1 MAKHNYT
8 YDRPTAEQLR
18 AELLREEQKER
29 KKASLM
35 IRLSIAASAVFIA
48 LVLLFCLF
56 PVIKIR
62 GGSMAPAVSD
72 GSYAVV
78 LRGPFY
84 KGGDIIAYAYGNK
97 TVSNRIIGLPGDTV
111 DIDRDGNVYVNGK
124 AISEEYLSEKAFG
137 VCDVDLPC
145 TVPEGRYFVLG
156 DDRASTE
163 DSRNMKIGCIDES
176 QIVGKVLFTIG
187 Q

>member
-1 MAKHNYT
+1 MAKHNFT

-18 AELLREEQKER
+18 AELEREEQKER

-35 IRLSIAASAVFIA
+35 IKLGIAASAVFIA
-48 LVLLFCLF
+48 LILLFCLF
-56 PVIKIR
+56 PVLKIH
-62 GGSMAPAVSD
+62 GGSMSPAVSD

-97 TVSNRIIGLPGDTV
+97 SVSSRIIGLPGDTV
-111 DIDRDGNVYVNGK
+111 DIDRDGNVYVNGEV
-124 AISEEYLSEKAFG
+124 ISEEYVSEKTFG
-137 VCDVDLPC
+137 VCDIDLPC

-156 DDRASTE
+156 DDRTKAE
-163 DSRNMKIGCIDES
+163 DSRSMKIGCIDES

-187 Q
+187 